1 MVNIMKLLESYNI
14 TLKKDGL
21 INTALTH
28 SSYANEHNKESYE
41 RLEYLGDKVLDLLM
55 SEYLYKTT
63 DLPEGKMSK
72 LRSSYV
78 CENALYEYAEVINLS
93 NYIKVGNG
101 INKPNKSVIA
111 DVFEAVMGVVFLE
124 HGLDKAKELFNKL
137 IVPFT
142 LKSNDFL
149 QDYKSLLQELVQTD
163 KRSLNYVV
171 VNETGP
177 AHDKTFEVDVI
188 IENMVFGHGKGKS
201 KKEAEQNAAKNA
213 YEKKAK

>member
-1 MVNIMKLLESYNI
+1 MKLLEKYNI
-14 TLKKDGL
+14 TLNDNGL

-41 RLEYLGDKVLDLLM
+41 RLEFLGDKVLDLLM

-63 DLPEGKMSK
+63 NLPEGKMSK

-93 NYIKVGNG
+93 DYIKLGNG
-101 INKPNKSVIA
+101 IKEPNKAVIA
-111 DVFEAVMGVVFLE
+111 DVFEAIMGVVFLE
-124 HGLDKAKELFNKL
+124 HGLDKTKQLFNNL

-163 KRSLNYVV
+163 KRTLKYKVV
-171 VNETGP
+171 KESGP
-177 AHDKTFEVDVI
+177 AHDKTFEVEVI
-188 IENMVFGHGKGKS
+188 IENMVFGRGKGKS
-201 KKEAEQNAAKNA
+201 KKEAEQNAAKDA
-213 YEKKAK
+213 YDKKAK